1 MQHALH
7 LAELSAPT
15 RAHRLNTQQL
25 HRSRHCSM
33 PAGTP
38 SSSSAEVGT
47 VACWQAARA
56 PRNTAAAPHA
66 AALPAAL
73 FARGC
78 RAVHLTRGQ
87 QHPLAC
93 SCWMPQQPRIK
104 SCDQM
109 DSRGWCSGTSRRQV
123 SPPEAAR
130 HTVRPQRM
138 LHCRS
143 GSRWWSP
150 AWRPLPLP
158 GWHQRPASLTRPACP
173 ESWPGV
179 APTQQGSKN
188 NEKVARPL
196 QGPLGA
202 GRYARAARSASC
214 PIPFCKRGCSLTC
227 TLTAFEV
234 PSVTICLWF
243 HSGCKSAQ
251 VDSRQQWCSFV
262 QEQVHHLCSTIWRLA
277 VNEGQQVSKCTHISA
292 EGWQTLQ
299 AHLVADGAGI
309 HCLNRAAVEARP
321 DSV

>member
-56 PRNTAAAPHA
+56 PRSTAAAPHA

-73 FARGC
+73 FAKGC
-78 RAVHLTRGQ
+78 RAEHLTRRQ

-130 HTVRPQRM
+130 HTGRPQYM
-138 LHCRS
+138 SHCRS

-158 GWHQRPASLTRPACP
+158 GWHQRPASLTRRACP
-173 ESWPGV
+173 KLWPGV
-179 APTQQGSKN
+179 APTQQTFC
-188 NEKVARPL
+188 EK
-196 QGPLGA
+196 
-202 GRYARAARSASC
+202 
-214 PIPFCKRGCSLTC
+214 
-227 TLTAFEV
+227 
-234 PSVTICLWF
+234 
-243 HSGCKSAQ
+243 GCKAPAGTMWGRQLCQGSMSTVLANTFLLEGLQ
-251 VDSRQQWCSFV
+251 PHLYADSIETSQCQRLSVLSQQ
-262 QEQVHHLCSTIWRLA
+262 
-277 VNEGQQVSKCTHISA
+277 
-292 EGWQTLQ
+292 
-299 AHLVADGAGI
+299 
-309 HCLNRAAVEARP
+309 
-321 DSV
+321 